1 METRL
6 TTDQINHIDY
16 VLRNDY
22 SFEYFDDLRIEL
34 LDHIASDV
42 ELEMRKDNLC
52 FDDALPKVLYKW
64 KDEISWD
71 RTSKFDSVPKMVSKL
86 WKKLDWKY
94 NYYILPL
101 TAILCFGSIPFRK
114 EEGITYAMYIVG
126 FVGLFLGGYLMK
138 LFSKNKF
145 NTVLSIYAEDQIKIY
160 VGILVLALL
169 VNMGLNYS
177 DGDVISR
184 PALFVIIHTT
194 LVFVMRTIIMR
205 KNIKIENQLL
215 KVI

>member
-114 EEGITYAMYIVG
+114 EKK
-126 FVGLFLGGYLMK
+126 GLLM
-138 LFSKNKF
+138 LC
-145 NTVLSIYAEDQIKIY
+145 I
-160 VGILVLALL
+160 
-169 VNMGLNYS
+169 
-177 DGDVISR
+177 
-184 PALFVIIHTT
+184 
-194 LVFVMRTIIMR
+194 
-205 KNIKIENQLL
+205 
-215 KVI
+215 

>member
-1 METRL
+1 MKQL
-6 TTDQINHIDY
+6 TIEQINHIDY
-16 VLRNDY
+16 ILRNDY
-22 SFEYFDDLRIEL
+22 SFEHFDDLRIEL
-34 LDHIASDV
+34 LDHIASNV
-42 ELEMRKDNLC
+42 EKLIEEHTIA
-52 FDDALPKVLYKW
+52 FEEALPQVLHQW
-64 KDEISWD
+64 NDEISWD
-71 RTSKFDSVPKMVSKL
+71 RNSKYNGVPKMVSKL
-86 WKKLDWKY
+86 WKKLDWQY
-94 NYYILPL
+94 NYCILPL

-114 EEGITYAMYIVG
+114 EEGITYVMYIIG
-126 FVGLFLGGYLMK
+126 LVGLVLGGYLMK

-145 NTVLSIYAEDQIKIY
+145 NTVLSIYSEDQIKIY
-160 VGILVLALL
+160 VGILVIALL

-177 DGDVISR
+177 DGDVLSR

>member
-1 METRL
+1 MQL

-22 SFEYFDDLRIEL
+22 SFENFDDLRVEL

-42 ELEMRKDNLC
+42 EALMENNSIS
-52 FDDALPKVLYKW
+52 FEDALPVVLYKW
-64 KDEISWD
+64 NDEISWD
-71 RTSKFDSVPKMVSKL
+71 RNSKYNRVPKMVSKL

-94 NYYILPL
+94 NYCIIPL
-101 TAILCFGSIPFRK
+101 TAILCFGSIPYRK
-114 EEGITYAMYIVG
+114 EEWMTYAMYVVG
-126 FVGLFLGGYLMK
+126 FVGIILGGYLLN

-145 NTVLSIYAEDQIKIY
+145 NTVLSMYAEDQIKIY
-160 VGILVLALL
+160 VGILVLALV
-169 VNMGLNYS
+169 VNIGINYS
-177 DGDVISR
+177 DGDVLSR

-194 LVFVMRTIIMR
+194 VVFVMRTIIMR

>member
-1 METRL
+1 MKQL

-22 SFEYFDDLRIEL
+22 SFENFDDLRVEL

-42 ELEMRKDNLC
+42 EALMETNSIS
-52 FDDALPKVLYKW
+52 FEDALPVVLYKW
-64 KDEISWD
+64 NDEISWD
-71 RTSKFDSVPKMVSKL
+71 RNSKYNRVPKMVSKL

-94 NYYILPL
+94 NYCIIPL
-101 TAILCFGSIPFRK
+101 TAILCFGSIPYRK
-114 EEGITYAMYIVG
+114 EEWMTYAMYV
-126 FVGLFLGGYLMK
+126 VGLVGIILGGYLLN

-145 NTVLSIYAEDQIKIY
+145 NTVLSMYAEDQIKIY
-160 VGILVLALL
+160 EGILVLALV
-169 VNMGLNYS
+169 VNIGINYS
-177 DGDVISR
+177 DGDVLSR

-194 LVFVMRTIIMR
+194 VVFVMRTIIMR

>member
-1 METRL
+1 MQL
-6 TTDQINHIDY
+6 PTDQINHIDY

-22 SFEYFDDLRIEL
+22 SFEYFDDLRVEL

-42 ELEMRKDNLC
+42 EALMETNSIS
-52 FDDALPKVLYKW
+52 FEEALPVVLYKW
-64 KDEISWD
+64 NDEISWD
-71 RTSKFDSVPKMVSKL
+71 RNSKYNGVPKMVSKL
-86 WKKLDWKY
+86 WKKLDWQY
-94 NYYILPL
+94 NYCILPL

-126 FVGLFLGGYLMK
+126 FVGLVLGGYLMK

-145 NTVLSIYAEDQIKIY
+145 NTVLSIYSEDQIKIY

-177 DGDVISR
+177 DGDVLAR

>member
-1 METRL
+1 MQL
-6 TTDQINHIDY
+6 ITDQINHIDY

-22 SFEYFDDLRIEL
+22 SFEYFDDLRVEL

-42 ELEMRKDNLC
+42 EVLMENNSIS
-52 FDDALPKVLYKW
+52 FEDALPVVLYKW
-64 KDEISWD
+64 NDEISWD
-71 RTSKFDSVPKMVSKL
+71 RNSKYNRVPKMVSKL

-94 NYYILPL
+94 NYCIIPL
-101 TAILCFGSIPFRK
+101 TAILCFGSIPYRK
-114 EEGITYAMYIVG
+114 EEWMTYAMYVVG
-126 FVGLFLGGYLMK
+126 FVGIILGGYLLN

-145 NTVLSIYAEDQIKIY
+145 NTVLSMYAEDQIKIY
-160 VGILVLALL
+160 VGILVLALV
-169 VNMGLNYS
+169 VNIGINYS
-177 DGDVISR
+177 DGDVLSR

-194 LVFVMRTIIMR
+194 VVFVMRTIIMR

>member
-1 METRL
+1 MKQL
-6 TTDQINHIDY
+6 TTEQTNYIDY

-42 ELEMRKDNLC
+42 ESLLEKEQIT
-52 FDDALPKVLYKW
+52 FEDALQKVLYKW

-94 NYYILPL
+94 NYCILPL
-101 TAILCFGSIPFRK
+101 TAVLCFGSIPYRK
-114 EEGITYAMYIVG
+114 EEWITYAMYVVG
-126 FVGLFLGGYLMK
+126 FIGLVLGGYLMK
-138 LFSKNKF
+138 LFIKNKF

-160 VGILVLALL
+160 VGILLL
-169 VNMGLNYS
+169 GLFVNIGLNYS
-177 DGDVISR
+177 DGDVLSR